1 MENRSRRLRNLAQ
14 FKRPTLN
21 QAELVDREFQRFQ
34 QPREVIH
41 LRIGTGLSA
50 WAPS

>member
-34 QPREVIH
+34 QPRSYPFADWD
-41 LRIGTGLSA
+41 RIKRV
-50 WAPS
+50 APS